1 MSDFPETSYSLIER
15 VHDLANDGKSL
26 FAAWETVVRSV
37 RYQCCR
43 STVLCDF

>member
-1 MSDFPETSYSLIER
+1 MSDFAETADRVIER
-15 VHDLANDGKSL
+15 VHDLANDSKSL
-26 FAAWETVVRSV
+26 FAAWEIVVRSV